1 MHNLLIDIIIIS
13 LADWRV
19 QGLVYILTG
28 SLSFFLFIL
37 YDINQVTR
45 NYACIRPFFSAGCL
59 LLAYSTVRLPFCSSP
74 GLIFPPAARLFFGI
88 SALIFLVLLIYSLFF
103 ALPFQKTYLHG
114 AKKGAVYSGGVYALC
129 RHPGVLWFIG
139 FYLFYYL
146 FSGSRLLFW
155 AWLVFSAWNLFYIW
169 LQDRFFF
176 PRLFSGY
183 HLYRE
188 STPFLI
194 PNYQSIR
201 RCLHTLRDGQ
211 DGEK

>member
-1 MHNLLIDIIIIS
+1 MHNFCSDIIMIS
-13 LADWRV
+13 LADWRL

-37 YDINQVTR
+37 YDINQVTK
-45 NYACIRPFFSAGCL
+45 NYGCIRPFFAAGFL
-59 LLAYSTVRLPFCSSP
+59 LLACSTVMLPFCSSP
-74 GLIFPPAARLFFGI
+74 GLVFPGAARLFFGI
-88 SALIFLVLLIYSLFF
+88 VALAFLALLIYSLFF

-114 AKKGAVYSGGVYALC
+114 AEKSPVYSGGVYALC

-139 FYLFYYL
+139 FYLFYSL
-146 FSGSRLLFW
+146 FFGSRLLFW
-155 AWLVFSAWNLFYIW
+155 AWLVFSAWNLLYVW

-176 PRLFSGY
+176 PRLFSDY
-183 HLYRE
+183 QLYQK

-201 RCLHTLRDGQ
+201 RCLRTLRD
-211 DGEK
+211 